1 MNEAQSLEQ
10 DKPKID
16 ERFQIV
22 YARWRQLVGASEKRW
37 RELREAEI
45 NMKSIDDLLLEFA
58 KRAYEL
64 NSWFENAEEDLTDPV
79 KCFSLDQ
86 IKDMFKSH
94 DVFLASLNQV
104 VQDLN
109 EIKEL
114 DIRIRQFVNFVLFY
128 IIELYRY

>member
-1 MNEAQSLEQ
+1 M
-10 DKPKID
+10 
-16 ERFQIV
+16 
-22 YARWRQLVGASEKRW
+22 GASEKRW

-79 KCFSLDQ
+79 KCFSLEQ

-114 DIRIRQFVNFVLFY
+114 DIRIRQFVCF
-128 IIELYRY
+128 I